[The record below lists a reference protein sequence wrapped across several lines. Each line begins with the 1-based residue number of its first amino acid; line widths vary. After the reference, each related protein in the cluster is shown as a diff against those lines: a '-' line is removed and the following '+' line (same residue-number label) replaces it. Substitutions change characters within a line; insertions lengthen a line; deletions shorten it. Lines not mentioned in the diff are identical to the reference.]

1 MMFIH
6 PTMVSWVLIHRLVT
20 PGTTSPVRLLFL
32 CPTIYGFLPVFLA
45 RKVPKGSTY
54 TGFSSTA
61 LKGGKDTLPR
71 HYSTTLRVFVFSW
84 SCFLKNRGPPF
95 PPHHWLPR
103 NYRLSGRRAYRY
115 NLTLSSPAPAQ
126 HPFQSPFCPGEAI
139 FSASYGSLER
149 SWRSSSAFSS
159 VASWLASG
167 HSVRVP
173 FRSGWGCGDR
183 GGMWWLGLVS
193 WYALDSKNCYES
205 WRHGSWKMYPLVI

>member
-1 MMFIH
+1 MSFNPSTRNTWHNI
-6 PTMVSWVLIHRLVT
+6 PRSTTVSLSDYIRF
-20 PGTTSPVRLLFL
+20 P
-32 CPTIYGFLPVFLA
+32 A
-45 RKVPKGSTY
+45 
-54 TGFSSTA
+54 GFSCSESTQRID
-61 LKGGKDTLPR
+61 LHRIFQHCLERRKGHSPQTLLY
-71 HYSTTLRVFVFSW
+71 YSAWFFFSW